1 MSAQRLLPVDKQ
13 GPLHASRQLLYHTWH
28 HADLDAMFIPAWE
41 DEKSIPEPTLIQ
53 EPAHLER
60 ADPFAP
66 FIPDNAAR
74 FAIQVLDQHQGQ
86 RLGFAMRPCELLTFK
101 ELARRK
107 RLDTNSTLLISTDC
121 LSASPESERH
131 LRAEDDEE
139 PQNLTHEALQFA
151 SEGGFLASPFR
162 RSCQFCDLLMADD
175 VDLHIG
181 VLGLETSR
189 HMLLMISNP
198 ELDQDLCSELSL
210 LPKIPS
216 DVDQH
221 RQRIL
226 SNLSAWRRRTWN
238 QALSNLDRERST
250 FEALI
255 AHLESCDACR
265 DRLAMHCPLFHPS
278 WCSPQSSLP
287 MEDVIDWLRACTG
300 CGTCEHPCPD
310 GYPLI
315 MTILSLRQ
323 RNGLR
328 ST

>member
-1 MSAQRLLPVDKQ
+1 ML
-13 GPLHASRQLLYHTWH
+13 
-28 HADLDAMFIPAWE
+28 IPTWE
-41 DEKSIPEPTLIQ
+41 DEKRIPEPTLIR

-74 FAIQVLDQHQGQ
+74 FAIQVLDQYQGQ

-107 RLDTNSTLLISTDC
+107 QLDTGSTLLISTDC
-121 LSASPESERH
+121 LSASPESERQ
-131 LRAEDDEE
+131 LRVEDDED

-162 RSCQFCDLLMADD
+162 RSCQFCDLLVAED
-175 VDLHIG
+175 VDVHIG

-189 HMLLMISNP
+189 HVLLMISDP
-198 ELDQDLCSELSL
+198 ELDQDLCSECSL
-210 LPKIPS
+210 VRKIPS
-216 DVDQH
+216 DVAQH

-226 SNLSAWRRRTWN
+226 SNLSAWRRRTWH
-238 QALSNLDRERST
+238 QALSNLDRERAT
-250 FEALI
+250 LEALI
-255 AHLESCDACR
+255 AHLDSCDACR

-278 WCSPQSSLP
+278 WRAPQSSVQ
-287 MEDVIDWLRACTG
+287 MEDAIDWLTSCTG

-310 GYPLI
+310 GYPLA

-323 RNGLR
+323 RNAPR
-328 ST
+328 SS

>member
-1 MSAQRLLPVDKQ
+1 M
-13 GPLHASRQLLYHTWH
+13 WH
-28 HADLDAMFIPAWE
+28 HADLDAMLIPTWE
-41 DEKSIPEPTLIQ
+41 DEKPIPEPTLIR
-53 EPAHLER
+53 EPARLEH

-74 FAIQVLDQHQGQ
+74 FAIQVLDQHHGQ

-101 ELARRK
+101 ELARRNQ
-107 RLDTNSTLLISTDC
+107 LDTSSTLLISTDC

-131 LRAEDDEE
+131 LRAEDKDD

-162 RSCQFCDLLMADD
+162 RSCQFCDLLMAED

-181 VLGLETSR
+181 VLGLETGR
-189 HMLLMISNP
+189 HVLLMIKDP
-198 ELDQDLCSELSL
+198 ELDQNLCSDLSL
-210 LPKIPS
+210 VRKIPS
-216 DVDQH
+216 NVDQH

-238 QALSNLDRERST
+238 QALSNLDRKHST
-250 FEALI
+250 LEALI
-255 AHLESCDACR
+255 AHLEHCDSCR
-265 DRLAMHCPLFHPS
+265 DRLAMHCPLFHSS
-278 WCSPQSSLP
+278 WRSPQSSIHK
-287 MEDVIDWLRACTG
+287 EDAVDWLAACTG
-300 CGTCEHPCPD
+300 CGTCEHQCPD
-310 GYPLI
+310 GYPLV

-323 RNGLR
+323 RNAPL